1 MASTA
6 GRDDGVGVFMDEV
19 ARICKVD
26 PWVSTLGAGI
36 LAAISLEIA
45 RDSRAFAKA
54 FGIEHA
60 LVLREVQTLV
70 ELDRLIV
77 TKRDERTQRCS
88 YEVEPLVLQ
97 SLRAV
102 NDRV

>member
-6 GRDDGVGVFMDEV
+6 SSDDGVGVFMAEV

-36 LAAISLEIA
+36 LAAISLDIA
-45 RDSRAFAKA
+45 HDSRAFARA

-60 LVLREVQTLV
+60 LVLREMRTLV

-77 TKRDERTQRCS
+77 TRRDERTQRCS
-88 YEVEPLVLQ
+88 YELEPLALQ